1 MTKIIKKAIE
11 IHFKVRILRFKNL
24 DMFSKHLKWIL
35 LFVLALIWGSSFILI
50 KRGLVGLTPYQLGSL
65 RIIFATLFLLIIGFK
80 SLATIPRVKW
90 KYIAL
95 TAFVGTFMPVY
106 LFSIAETEIS
116 SSITAVLNS
125 LTPLGALVIGIMA
138 FGLDVQ
144 RRQVYGVVIGLA
156 GSILLIANGAANNPD
171 QNYWYALL
179 VVFAAFCYSLNV
191 NLIKKYL
198 SDVKPVAITAGNF
211 VILLIP
217 AIIILFS
224 TDFISVVHK
233 SEVQNAMLYIV
244 VLGTVGTG
252 IANIIYFKLIH
263 MSSPVFASSV
273 TYMIPVVAFFWGI
286 LDQELFT
293 PIQYVGAIIIFV
305 GIYLSAKKQ

>member
-1 MTKIIKKAIE
+1 MKKAIE
-11 IHFKVRILRFKNL
+11 SHFKVRFLPIKKL

-80 SLATIPRVKW
+80 SIASIPHGKW

-106 LFSIAETEIS
+106 LFSVAETEIS

-125 LTPLGALVIGIMA
+125 LTPLGALVIGILG
-138 FGLDVQ
+138 FGLQ
-144 RRQVYGVVIGLA
+144 IQKRQIYGVIIGLI
-156 GSILLIANGAANNPD
+156 GSVLLIANGAANNPD

-179 VVFAAFCYSLNV
+179 VVFAAFCYSLNI

-198 SDVKPVAITAGNF
+198 SDVKPLAITTGSF
-211 VILLIP
+211 IVLVIP
-217 AIIILFS
+217 ALAVLLS
-224 TDFISVVHK
+224 TDFIAVVGEN
-233 SEVQNAMLYIV
+233 EVQHAMIYIAI
-244 VLGTVGTG
+244 LGIVGTG
-252 IANIIYFKLIH
+252 IANIIFFRLIH

-293 PIQYVGAIIIFV
+293 PIQYVGAVIIFF
-305 GIYLSAKKQ
+305 GIYLSAKK

>member
-1 MTKIIKKAIE
+1 
-11 IHFKVRILRFKNL
+11 
-24 DMFSKHLKWIL
+24 MFSKHLKWVL

-65 RIIFATLFLLIIGFK
+65 RIIFATIFLLIIGFK
-80 SLATIPRVKW
+80 SLATIPHGKW

-125 LTPLGALVIGIMA
+125 LTPLGALIIGISA
-138 FGLDVQ
+138 FGLQIQ
-144 RRQVYGVVIGLA
+144 RRQIFGVVIGLV
-156 GSILLIANGAANNPD
+156 GSVLLIVNGAANNPE

-198 SDVKPVAITAGNF
+198 SDVKPIAITAGNF
-211 VILLIP
+211 VVLLIP
-217 AIIILFS
+217 ALLVLFS
-224 TDFISVVHK
+224 TDFVADVVR
-233 SEVQNAMLYIV
+233 SEVQHAMLYIII
-244 VLGTVGTG
+244 LGTVGTG

-286 LDQELFT
+286 IDSELFT
-293 PIQYVGAIIIFV
+293 PIQYVGAVIIFF
-305 GIYLSAKKQ
+305 GIYLSAKK